1 VEEFALGCHL
11 VSPRRT
17 YFHHGIY
24 IGEGKVIHY
33 AGKSEDKTGA
43 DSSIRITTREN
54 FCAGQGCTVRK
65 HAQARFTGQQVV
77 GRAKT
82 RLGEDG
88 YSLFGN
94 NCEHFCNWAI
104 DGVHESGQVEG
115 GSVLTGSVLG
125 GIVGIATPFAV
136 AEIGRDVAVAGGA
149 ATMKGLATVGTLA
162 GGAVG
167 GIATVGGLAGA
178 ATATLVNLTLLAPHE
193 NHSAEEAD
201 ARKAG
206 RTATTVAVPIGTT
219 AAVIAI
225 GAAGAPGA
233 VGAAAITSGLA
244 GIGSLV
250 GGGMLAGVGLTV
262 AAPAVVTV
270 AAGYGVYKLAQN
282 SGELR
287 DAIVMAADAPGTV
300 AAKAADITKA
310 AAAVAAPII
319 QDAALKAADT
329 AKAGIQ
335 IAKDATTKAV
345 PVVQNGANDILDA
358 ARSGAGS
365 LVSAAEGAIEALTQN
380 VEEKCGSAWEYIKT
394 SITSSLRTTS

>member
-11 VSPRRT
+11 VSPRQT
-17 YFHHGIY
+17 YTYTHHGIY
-24 IGEGKVIHY
+24 IGAGEVIHY
-33 AGKSEDKTGA
+33 AGKSGDETATDCT
-43 DSSIRITTREN
+43 IQTTSLEN
-54 FCAGQGCTVRK
+54 FCAGYGCKVRK
-65 HAQARFTGQQVV
+65 HAHARYTGQKVV
-77 GRAKT
+77 DRAKM
-82 RLGEDG
+82 RLDEDG

-104 DGVHESGQVEG
+104 DDVQESPQVER
-115 GSVLTGSVLG
+115 GSVLTGSVLS
-125 GIVGIATPFAV
+125 GIIGVAAPLAV
-136 AEIGRDVAVAGGA
+136 AGIGRAAELAGGA

-178 ATATLVNLTLLAPHE
+178 VTATLVNSTLLAAHD
-193 NHSAEEAD
+193 NHSEEEAD

-233 VGAAAITSGLA
+233 VGAAALTSGLA
-244 GIGSLV
+244 GIGGLV

-282 SGELR
+282 NTDVRE
-287 DAIVMAADAPGTV
+287 AIVTTSDTAVAVAKGVTISKTVAIKAANAATVGLQTAADA
-300 AAKAADITKA
+300 
-310 AAAVAAPII
+310 
-319 QDAALKAADT
+319 T
-329 AKAGIQ
+329 A
-335 IAKDATTKAV
+335 KAV
-345 PVVQNGANDILDA
+345 PVVQDVANVALDA
-358 ARSGAGS
+358 ARSSAISLLSGAKSG
-365 LVSAAEGAIEALTQN
+365 LETVIQT
-380 VEEKCGSAWEYIKT
+380 VEKRCGSAWDYIARSNT
-394 SITSSLRTTS
+394 